1 MFGTSHSLGG
11 PPRIDRPLGL
21 PVSVIH
27 LRRDGQRITGQ
38 EFRAAV
44 PLVGRLI
51 IRPTD
56 KWQGGDCATH
66 IADLAKPGS
75 LELGYMCKPLF
86 NPVIERVDERGF
98 ILSGYEIFTV
108 GTDKHHVDQVW
119 LVRPMVTAEPSSS

>member
-1 MFGTSHSLGG
+1 MFGTSYSLGG
-11 PPRIDRPLGL
+11 PPRIERPLGL

-51 IRPTD
+51 SRPTD
-56 KWQGGDCATH
+56 KWQSGGGATH
-66 IADLAKPGS
+66 IADLLKAGA
-75 LELGYMCKPLF
+75 LELGSLCKPIF

-98 ILSGYEIFTV
+98 ILSGHEIMV
-108 GTDKHHVDQVW
+108 IGTDKHELEQVW
-119 LVRPMVTAEPSSS
+119 LVRPVAAADPFSG